1 MVIGVTGG
9 TGAGKTEVCRFLEEF
24 GAKVISADEVGH
36 RVLEDPKIRRQL
48 VEAFGRAILGEDGR
62 VDRKRLGRI
71 VFDDQKALTELNAI
85 VHPPLLER
93 LKEEISSAL
102 REDPG
107 RPVVVDAALIPE
119 WGISDWFDAV
129 VLVKA
134 PEQLRIARLRNK
146 GLSED
151 EARKRVRAQMS
162 EEERERMAS
171 YVIENAGSLEEL
183 KGKVALL
190 WRRLRGKD
198 A

>member
-1 MVIGVTGG
+1 
-9 TGAGKTEVCRFLEEF
+9 
-24 GAKVISADEVGH
+24 VISADEVGH